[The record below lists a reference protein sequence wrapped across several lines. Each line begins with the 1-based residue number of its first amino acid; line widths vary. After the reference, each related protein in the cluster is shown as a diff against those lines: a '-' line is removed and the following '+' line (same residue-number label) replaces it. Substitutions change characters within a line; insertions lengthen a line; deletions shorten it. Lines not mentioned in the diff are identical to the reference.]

1 MPSRKPPPD
10 DNAEALFQRVL
21 GQLRAAGYAVGD
33 AAMRGGQRMADAMQ
47 RGAGFATQTVEDA
60 LSGAKDAQLFFRVP
74 SGLRSNLKALAAHE
88 DRKMEE
94 LLTEALVLKPG
105 RVDDGGKNFC
115 IVDAAMN
122 DMVRPA
128 MYEAWLAIVPC
139 HQRAEPPLT
148 WDVVGPVCE
157 SGDWLGRDRALA
169 VQTGDVLAVL
179 SAGAYG
185 MAMASNYNSRGRP
198 AELLIDRGEAL
209 LVRTR
214 ETVEALHALERLP
227 GA

>member
-88 DRKMEE
+88 DRKMED
-94 LLTEALVLKPG
+94 LLTEALV
-105 RVDDGGKNFC
+105 D
-115 IVDAAMN
+115 
-122 DMVRPA
+122 
-128 MYEAWLAIVPC
+128 
-139 HQRAEPPLT
+139 
-148 WDVVGPVCE
+148 
-157 SGDWLGRDRALA
+157 
-169 VQTGDVLAVL
+169 
-179 SAGAYG
+179 
-185 MAMASNYNSRGRP
+185 
-198 AELLIDRGEAL
+198 L
-209 LVRTR
+209 LVKKGRLLPSPRR
-214 ETVEALHALERLP
+214 EP
-227 GA
+227 